1 MTIEELEAWQGE
13 FEQFHARFADLF
25 ERSESREQAK
35 KYLRGLLAQ
44 ADRKNSWQVAEAVGD
59 RIPDRMQRLLYRVPW
74 DADAAR
80 DRLQQFVIETFGD
93 EEGIGIVDE
102 TSFCKK
108 GTHSVGVARQYLG
121 TAGKLENGQVAT
133 VLSYAAKDAHV
144 FLDRRLYLPED
155 WIWDPPRRREAHVPE
170 EVHFA
175 TKPEQAIAMLLH
187 AWKIGVPMRWVT
199 GDEVY
204 GDSPR
209 LRETIQAHGRF
220 YVLAVSANTRVW
232 TERPEVEEPQEQ
244 TGGRPRRA
252 RRLAQGAPAARMISE
267 VVASLPSRAWK
278 RMAVVEGEKGPIFYH
293 WARKRVVE
301 SRDQLPGP
309 DVWLLA
315 RRSLS
320 DPKQLAYYLAYAPPR
335 TSLETLV
342 RVASTRYTVEQC
354 IEEAKGETG
363 LDEYEVRFWHSWY
376 RHITLSMMAHA
387 WLTSIRQQEQEK
399 KSPRTD
405 ELAGL
410 TVPEVRRLLVI
421 ALPLPVCSP
430 QLRLAWS
437 LFRRRKRFWARRSH
451 YQRRALRRRPRPR
464 SHAPS

>member
-1 MTIEELEAWQGE
+1 MTIEELEAWQEE
-13 FEQFHARFADLF
+13 FEAFHARFADLF

-74 DADAAR
+74 NAEAAR

-93 EEGIGIVDE
+93 EEGIGVVDE
-102 TSFCKK
+102 TSFRKK

-133 VLSYAAKDAHV
+133 VLSYAAKGAHV
-144 FLDRRLYLPED
+144 LLDRRLYLPEE
-155 WIWDPPRRREAHVPE
+155 WAWNKQRRAAARVAE
-170 EVHFA
+170 EVRFE
-175 TKPEQAIAMLLH
+175 TKPEQAIAMLEH
-187 AWKIGVPMRWVT
+187 AWEQGVPMRWVT

-232 TERPEVEEPQEQ
+232 TQRPEVEEPQER
-244 TGGRPRRA
+244 TGGRPQLA
-252 RRLAQGAPAARMISE
+252 PRLAPGAPTARMVSE
-267 VVASLPSRAWK
+267 VVASLPSHAWK
-278 RMAVVEGEKGPIFYH
+278 RLAVMEGEKGPIRYH
-293 WARKRVVE
+293 WARTRVVE
-301 SRDQLPGP
+301 SRDRLPGP

-320 DPKQLAYYLAYAPPR
+320 DPKQLAYYLAYAPTR
-335 TSLETLV
+335 TSFETLV
-342 RVASTRYTVEQC
+342 RVASSRYTVEQC

-387 WLTSIRQQEQEK
+387 WLASIRRLEQEK
-399 KSPRTD
+399 KCKNR
-405 ELAGL
+405 
-410 TVPEVRRLLVI
+410 
-421 ALPLPVCSP
+421 
-430 QLRLAWS
+430 
-437 LFRRRKRFWARRSH
+437 
-451 YQRRALRRRPRPR
+451 
-464 SHAPS
+464 

>member
-1 MTIEELEAWQGE
+1 MMIEELEQWQEE
-13 FEQFHARFADLF
+13 FEQFHVRFADLF

-35 KYLRGLLAQ
+35 KYLRGLLTQ

-74 DADAAR
+74 DAEAAR

-93 EEGIGIVDE
+93 EEGIGVVDE
-102 TSFCKK
+102 TSFRKK

-133 VLSYAAKDAHV
+133 VLSYAAKGAHV
-144 FLDRRLYLPED
+144 FLDRRLYLPEE
-155 WIWDPPRRREAHVPE
+155 WAWNKQRRAAAWVPA
-170 EVHFA
+170 EVRFE
-175 TKPEQAIAMLLH
+175 TKPEQAIAMLEH
-187 AWKIGVPMRWVT
+187 AWEQGVPMRWVT

-209 LRETIQAHGRF
+209 LRETIQKRGRF

-232 TERPEVEEPQEQ
+232 TERPQVEDPQEQ
-244 TGGRPRRA
+244 TGGRPQLTP
-252 RRLAQGAPAARMISE
+252 RLAPGAPIARMVSE
-267 VVASLPSRAWK
+267 VVASLPPHAWK
-278 RMAVVEGEKGPIFYH
+278 RLAVMEGEKGPIQYQ
-293 WARKRVVE
+293 WARTQVVE
-301 SRDQLPGP
+301 SRDRLPGP

-335 TSLETLV
+335 TSLEALV
-342 RVASTRYTVEQC
+342 RVASSRYTVEQC

-376 RHITLSMMAHA
+376 RHITLSLMAHA
-387 WLTSIRQQEQEK
+387 WLASIRRLEQEK
-399 KSPRTD
+399 KVQEPMS
-405 ELAGL
+405 
-410 TVPEVRRLLVI
+410 
-421 ALPLPVCSP
+421 LPN
-430 QLRLAWS
+430 
-437 LFRRRKRFWARRSH
+437 
-451 YQRRALRRRPRPR
+451 
-464 SHAPS
+464 

>member
-1 MTIEELEAWQGE
+1 MTIEELEAWQEE
-13 FEQFHARFADLF
+13 FEAFHARFADLF

-74 DADAAR
+74 DAEAAR

-93 EEGIGIVDE
+93 EEGIGVVDE
-102 TSFCKK
+102 TSFRKK

-133 VLSYAAKDAHV
+133 VLSYAAKGAHV
-144 FLDRRLYLPED
+144 LLDRQLYLPEE
-155 WIWDPPRRREAHVPE
+155 WAWNKQRRAEARVPG
-170 EVHFA
+170 EVRFE
-175 TKPEQAIAMLLH
+175 TKPEQAIAMLEH
-187 AWKIGVPMRWVT
+187 AWEQGVPMRWVT

-232 TERPEVEEPQEQ
+232 TERPQVEEPQEQ
-244 TGGRPRRA
+244 TGGRPQLA
-252 RRLAQGAPAARMISE
+252 PRLAPGAPTAKMVSE
-267 VVASLPSRAWK
+267 VVASLPSHAWK
-278 RMAVVEGEKGPIFYH
+278 RLAVMEGEKGPIQYQ
-293 WARKRVVE
+293 WARTRVVE
-301 SRDQLPGP
+301 SRDRLPGP

-320 DPKQLAYYLAYAPPR
+320 DATQLAYYLAYTPSR
-335 TSLETLV
+335 TSLETKV
-342 RVASTRYTVEQC
+342 RVASSRYTVEQC
-354 IEEAKGETG
+354 IEEAKSETG

-387 WLTSIRQQEQEK
+387 WLASIRRLEQEK
-399 KSPRTD
+399 KAPKPMS
-405 ELAGL
+405 
-410 TVPEVRRLLVI
+410 
-421 ALPLPVCSP
+421 LPS
-430 QLRLAWS
+430 
-437 LFRRRKRFWARRSH
+437 
-451 YQRRALRRRPRPR
+451 
-464 SHAPS
+464 

>member
-1 MTIEELEAWQGE
+1 MGRKKMTMEELEQWQEE

-44 ADRKNSWQVAEAVGD
+44 VERKNGWQVAEVVGD
-59 RIPDRMQRLLYRVPW
+59 RVPDRMQRLLYRVPW
-74 DADAAR
+74 DAEAAR
-80 DRLQQFVIETFGD
+80 DRLQQLVIETFGD
-93 EEGIGIVDE
+93 EEGIGVVDE
-102 TSFCKK
+102 TSLVKK
-108 GTHSVGVARQYLG
+108 GTHSAGVARQYLG

-133 VLSYAAKDAHV
+133 VLSDAAKDAHV
-144 FLDRRLYLPED
+144 FLDRRLYLPEE
-155 WIWDPPRRREAHVPE
+155 WAWDKQRRTQARVPE
-170 EVHFA
+170 EVRCA
-175 TKPEQAIAMLLH
+175 TKPEQAIAMLVH
-187 AWKIGVPMRWVT
+187 AWEQGVPMRWVT

-232 TERPEVEEPQEQ
+232 TERPEVEAPQAQ

-252 RRLAQGAPAARMISE
+252 RRLAEGAPKARMVSE
-267 VVASLPSRAWK
+267 VVANFPSRVWN
-278 RMAVVEGEKGPIFYH
+278 RMAVVEGEKGPIEYH
-293 WARKRVVE
+293 WARRQVVE

-320 DPKQLAYYLAYAPPR
+320 DPKQIAYYLAYAPAKS
-335 TSLETLV
+335 SLATLAY
-342 RVASTRYTVEQC
+342 VASQRYTVEQC

-387 WLTSIRQQEQEK
+387 WLASVRRQEQEK
-399 KSPRTD
+399 KVQEPMS
-405 ELAGL
+405 
-410 TVPEVRRLLVI
+410 
-421 ALPLPVCSP
+421 LPG
-430 QLRLAWS
+430 
-437 LFRRRKRFWARRSH
+437 
-451 YQRRALRRRPRPR
+451 
-464 SHAPS
+464 

>member
-1 MTIEELEAWQGE
+1 MTIEELETWQEE

-80 DRLQQFVIETFGD
+80 DRLQRFVIETFGD
-93 EEGIGIVDE
+93 DEGIGVVDE
-102 TSFCKK
+102 TSFLKK
-108 GTHSVGVARQYLG
+108 GTHSVGVVRQYLG
-121 TAGKLENGQVAT
+121 AAGKLENGQVAT
-133 VLSYAAKDAHV
+133 VLSYAAKGAHV
-144 FLDRRLYLPED
+144 FLDRRLYLPEA
-155 WIWDPPRRREAHVPE
+155 WVWNRQRRALARVPQ
-170 EVHFA
+170 EVHFE
-175 TKPEQAIAMLLH
+175 TKPEQAITMLLH
-187 AWKIGVPMRWVT
+187 AWEQGVPMRWVT

-209 LRETIQAHGRF
+209 LRETIQAHCRF

-232 TERPEVEEPQEQ
+232 TERPRVEEPQEQ
-244 TGGRPRRA
+244 TGGRPRLAPRV
-252 RRLAQGAPAARMISE
+252 AQGALQAKMVSE
-267 VVASLPSRAWK
+267 VVANLPSHAWK
-278 RMAVVEGEKGPIFYH
+278 RLAVMQGEKGAIEYH
-293 WARKRVVE
+293 WARTRVVE
-301 SRDQLPGP
+301 SRDRLPGP

-320 DPKQLAYYLAYAPPR
+320 DPTQLAYYLAYVPAR

-342 RVASTRYTVEQC
+342 RVASSRYTVEQC

-387 WLTSIRQQEQEK
+387 WLASIRQQEQEK
-399 KSPRTD
+399 KVQEPMS
-405 ELAGL
+405 
-410 TVPEVRRLLVI
+410 
-421 ALPLPVCSP
+421 LPG
-430 QLRLAWS
+430 
-437 LFRRRKRFWARRSH
+437 
-451 YQRRALRRRPRPR
+451 
-464 SHAPS
+464 

>member
-1 MTIEELEAWQGE
+1 MMTIEELEAWQE
-13 FEQFHARFADLF
+13 AFEQFHARFADLF

-80 DRLQQFVIETFGD
+80 DRLQRFVIETFGD
-93 EEGIGIVDE
+93 EEGIGVVDE
-102 TSFCKK
+102 TSFLKK

-121 TAGKLENGQVAT
+121 AAGKLENGQVAT
-133 VLSYAAKDAHV
+133 VLSYAAKEAHV
-144 FLDRRLYLPED
+144 FLDRRLYLPEE
-155 WIWDPPRRREAHVPE
+155 WVWDKQRRTQARVPE
-170 EVHFA
+170 EVRFA
-175 TKPEQAIAMLLH
+175 TKPEQAIAMLVH
-187 AWKIGVPMRWVT
+187 AWEQGVPMRWVT

-244 TGGRPRRA
+244 TGGRPR
-252 RRLAQGAPAARMISE
+252 LAPRVVQGAPTARMVSE
-267 VVASLPSRAWK
+267 VVASLPSHAWK
-278 RMAVVEGEKGPIFYH
+278 RLAVMEGEKGLITYH
-293 WARKRVVE
+293 WARTPVVE
-301 SRDQLPGP
+301 SRDRLPGP
-309 DVWLLA
+309 DVWLLV

-320 DPKQLAYYLAYAPPR
+320 DPKQLAYYLAYVPPK

-342 RVASTRYTVEQC
+342 RIASTRYTVEQC

-387 WLTSIRQQEQEK
+387 WLASIRRREQEK
-399 KSPRTD
+399 KTPKLMS
-405 ELAGL
+405 
-410 TVPEVRRLLVI
+410 
-421 ALPLPVCSP
+421 LPG
-430 QLRLAWS
+430 
-437 LFRRRKRFWARRSH
+437 
-451 YQRRALRRRPRPR
+451 
-464 SHAPS
+464 